1 MTVKELFQSLS
12 FDEIA
17 ETLRTTHAKEKS
29 TETMVGYK
37 EAFDIIRHTEF
48 EGEGGEVT
56 FDIEDKEDNDMP
68 ILARNVEGDYW
79 KNTVGKQVVIPPVSV
94 YPMAYYAAAI
104 LWGMTFY
111 GFTPR
116 DRRRSFDDEP
126 YCKWGE
132 MAERLNDRKNIP
144 YIRDKA
150 YRKKCKCGKADYVP
164 VQIILDIFKRKEHQ
178 NGPKRKRNYR
188 IKKRIAYLENLD
200 KRQWLIDSLRRALIP
215 LSDTM
220 ADRIFNAGM
229 VHETWMD
236 SFTYGECSRV
246 PYISECVEKYFSS
259 KLKKE
264 SWDIVLTVAY
274 TSPEHPITSEEK
286 IHPKTMLTS
295 FHAKKTEFFESIEND
310 LGKELALQLILIK

>member
-17 ETLRTTHAKEKS
+17 KTLRITHAKEKS
-29 TETMVGYK
+29 TQSLIGYK
-37 EAFDIIRHTEF
+37 EAYDIIRHTEF
-48 EGEGGEVT
+48 EGEGGVVT
-56 FDIEDKEDNDMP
+56 FDIEDREDNDMP
-68 ILARNVEGDYW
+68 VLARNVEGDYW
-79 KNTVGKQVVIPPVSV
+79 KNTVGKQVVLPPGNL
-94 YPMAYYAAAI
+94 YPVVYYAAAI

-116 DRRRSFDDEP
+116 DRKRSSDDEP

-164 VQIILDIFKRKEHQ
+164 VQLIFDILKRKEHQ
-178 NGPKRKRNYR
+178 NGPKRKREQR

-200 KRQWLIDSLRRALIP
+200 KRQWLVDSLRRALIP

-220 ADRIFNAGM
+220 AERIFKAEV
-229 VHETWMD
+229 VHETWLE

-246 PYISECVEKYFSS
+246 AYISECVEKYFSL

-264 SWDIVLTVAY
+264 SWDMLLTNVY
-274 TSPEHPITSEEK
+274 TSPDFPLTPEEK
-286 IHPKTMLTS
+286 MRLKTMLSS
-295 FHAKKTEFFESIEND
+295 FQTKETELLESTEDN
-310 LGKELALQLILIK
+310 LGEELAVQLILIK